1 MNKERGK
8 YRIGCKN
15 MVYYNKEKI
24 MIKNKE
30 KIMIKLTE
38 QEKNDL
44 SSHYTSYEIDEQSEV
59 QTDWVSRKLPSSGR
73 CMRCVEKN
81 GSVIIKQLSEL

>member
-15 MVYYNKEKI
+15 MVYY
-24 MIKNKE
+24 NKE